1 MCGLV
6 IVEFLENFLLLLYR
20 DMCYSALRPLLLTVS
35 QSIKWT
41 MGAFVAIARESS
53 FTGGSSGKHCQ
64 QTFINDV
71 TVASHH
77 NIVNKTVQGLN
88 CLP

>member
-41 MGAFVAIARESS
+41 MGAFVVIARESS

-77 NIVNKTVQGLN
+77 NIVNKTVQGPN